1 MKCDT
6 YQKNNIILLKMQKK
20 KNLQRKEKSKMTE
33 REKILKLVEEHKAI
47 FEVTDMDVVETRK
60 GNWLFCRY
68 NEEDGYYDAL
78 VHFKTAEDLAEIM
91 LGELALDIFTT
102 IDCEPEEMPMFQ
114 NFADDVEMKD
124 TYEPHIERLLQ
135 YLGK

>member
-1 MKCDT
+1 
-6 YQKNNIILLKMQKK
+6 
-20 KNLQRKEKSKMTE
+20 MTE